1 MNKEE
6 IIKEYKKY
14 CEDKNN
20 ECDVSDFIYDYIKYN
35 YNLGKISLS
44 DIDKISEYIEEVLK
58 NDRN

>member
-6 IIKEYKKY
+6 IIKEYKRY

-58 NDRN
+58 NGRN

>member
-6 IIKEYKKY
+6 IIKEYKRY

-44 DIDKISEYIEEVLK
+44 DIDKISEYIEEVL
-58 NDRN
+58 RNEQ